1 MRKNSTFSN
10 YSSMKNINVPGDFQG
25 FKSPNY
31 SVGLYYSDA
40 SQIEEALYWSECTYE
55 SLDIRIKLPIIRI
68 FSSIPS
74 PVI

>member
-1 MRKNSTFSN
+1 MRTNTTFSN
-10 YSSMKNINVPGDFQG
+10 YSSMININVPGDFQG

-40 SQIEEALYWSECTYE
+40 SQIEEALY
-55 SLDIRIKLPIIRI
+55 KLPTIRI
-68 FSSIPS
+68 FSSIPN